1 MRRWE
6 IWVIALP
13 TRTGTISRQT
23 TMPAHRAP
31 VARGTEGITLT
42 KSRDPVAGVGRR
54 GTITRRGFLQ
64 AAGATA
70 ALAATW
76 PLTEQVAF
84 AASTPALKIGVITVR
99 NGGHPGM
106 RHGFLDGI
114 GLAFDQAAAGSAPLR
129 AALVSRAV
137 DGGHAGAYTAARAL
151 LAHNVNV
158 VIAEISAPVAD
169 LLAPLFAA
177 AGVPLVVAN
186 VGGHVVR
193 PSDRRAQVLHSSLLL
208 TQASYALGGWA
219 AAYLGKRTYLLG
231 SAADAGYDSLYAFR
245 RGFQGAGG
253 EVAGW
258 SMTHE
263 RPGHSRL
270 AAALAKARA
279 TSPDF
284 VFGHYSGQLAV
295 EFVKAYGASSLSGV
309 QLAGASFLADELVL
323 KAAGARANGIVTAAS
338 WPSAIAELGGTTPA
352 ALAFSHA
359 YLART
364 GRTADAFAVLGFDA
378 ASVGIAGLRGA
389 AGGDP
394 KRLIRALAGQTIPS
408 TRGLLRIDAATN
420 TVTGDIVVRRVQ
432 VKAGKSA
439 NATVATIKGVAA
451 FPDGLASMDHSLAS
465 GYLSEYLCS

>member
-1 MRRWE
+1 M
-6 IWVIALP
+6 
-13 TRTGTISRQT
+13 
-23 TMPAHRAP
+23 
-31 VARGTEGITLT
+31 T
-42 KSRDPVAGVGRR
+42 KSRDPKAGGGRR
-54 GTITRRGFLQ
+54 RTITRRGFLQ

-76 PLTEQVAF
+76 PLTEQIAF
-84 AASTPALKIGVITVR
+84 AASTPAMKIGVISVR

-129 AALVSRAV
+129 AALVARAI
-137 DGGHAGAYTAARAL
+137 DGGHTGAYTAARAL
-151 LAHNVNV
+151 LAHNCDV
-158 VIAEISAPVAD
+158 VIAEISAPVAS
-169 LLAPLFAA
+169 LLAPLFTA

-186 VGGHVVR
+186 VGANVVR

-219 AAYLGKRTYLLG
+219 AAYLGKRTYLVG
-231 SAADAGYDSLYAFR
+231 SAADAGFDSLYAFR
-245 RGFQGAGG
+245 RGFQQAGG

-263 RPGHSRL
+263 LPRRTRL

-279 TSPDF
+279 ANPDF
-284 VFGHYSGQLAV
+284 VFGHYSGGLAGQ
-295 EFVKAYGASSLSGV
+295 FVKAYATSSLGGV

-323 KAAGARANGIVTAAS
+323 QAAGAAANGIVTAAS
-338 WPSAIAELGGTTPA
+338 WPSAIAELGGTSPA

-359 YLART
+359 YRART
-364 GRTADAFAVLGFDA
+364 GRAADAFAVLGFDA
-378 ASVGIAGLRGA
+378 ASVVIAGLRA

-394 KRLIRALAGQTIPS
+394 TRLIRALAGQTVPS
-408 TRGLLRIDAATN
+408 ARGGLHVDAATN
-420 TVTGDIVVRRVQ
+420 AVTGDIVVRRVQ
-432 VKAGKSA
+432 VKGGKSA

-451 FPDGLASMDHSLAS
+451 FPDGLASMDHAPAS
-465 GYLSEYLCS
+465 GYVNEYLCS